1 MPAQPLG
8 PTGLLAQSLTL
19 PAGSQ
24 SMARGGMRMQA
35 QGMDGRKKGVLPI
48 SVAETYGVVTANP
61 QSLPVPATAA
71 VGDLAIVM
79 ASSNA
84 STWGLTGG
92 TTIRS
97 TTYGSGYG
105 YGLFSKILTA
115 TDLLSGLSLSGNTTG
130 AFHVVV
136 LRNVTNAAD
145 KGATAGT
152 AATDPSSPGFAKSP
166 NHKGT
171 FAVLILRGDPTIT
184 SPVGFISGTAVSVST
199 TWQTWALL
207 SSPTEVP
214 NNTPI
219 VWRGDAPDF
228 YVATTTELT

>member
-1 MPAQPLG
+1 M
-8 PTGLLAQSLTL
+8 TL

-24 SMARGGMRMQA
+24 SMAMGGMGVRA
-35 QGMDGRKKGVLPI
+35 QGMDGRKKGVLRVF
-48 SVAETYGVVTANP
+48 VAETYGVVTADP

-71 VGDLAIVM
+71 VGDLAIVT
-79 ASSNA
+79 ASSNT
-84 STWGLTGG
+84 STWSLTGG

-97 TTYGSGYG
+97 TNYGPGYG

-145 KGATAGT
+145 KGATAGFT
-152 AATDPSSPGFAKSP
+152 ATDPSSPGFAKSP

-171 FAVLILRGDPTIT
+171 FAVLISRFVPTIT
-184 SPVGFISGTAVSVST
+184 SPVGSISGTAVSEST

-207 SSPTEVP
+207 SSPMEVP

-219 VWRGDAPDF
+219 VWRGNAPNY